1 MFRTLWAL
9 TKGHAVR
16 PTPSRPETWLLA
28 ATAALLLLALL
39 GPAIAQPAAYHQFAD
54 RRAFWGLPFAMDVLS
69 NLPFAIAG
77 LAGMGYLRRLPHGAI
92 GNIERAMAWLFFA
105 GLLLTAA
112 ASSWYHFAPDDA
124 GLAIDRAGMAVAF
137 AGLLGLAAA
146 IQISERAGAALG
158 LALLVLAPLASW
170 HCSLTGNVLPWAVAQ
185 CGGGALLLAMA
196 LLRPHPGAL
205 CIRWGLVIV
214 AYAAAKA
221 FELLDADIFALT
233 GQLVSGHT
241 LKHLVAA
248 LAAVPVLV
256 ALGGLGNWRQ
266 NRPRPPATMTTAS
279 PGPLGE

>member
-16 PTPSRPETWLLA
+16 PTLSRPETWLLA

-54 RRAFWGLPFAMDVLS
+54 RRAFSGLPFAMDVLS

-77 LAGMGYLRRLPHGAI
+77 LAGMACLWRLPRGAI
-92 GNIERAMAWLFFA
+92 GNIERAMAWLFFG
-105 GLLLTAA
+105 GLLLTA
-112 ASSWYHFAPDDA
+112 
-124 GLAIDRAGMAVAF
+124 V
-137 AGLLGLAAA
+137 
-146 IQISERAGAALG
+146 
-158 LALLVLAPLASW
+158 
-170 HCSLTGNVLPWAVAQ
+170 
-185 CGGGALLLAMA
+185 
-196 LLRPHPGAL
+196 
-205 CIRWGLVIV
+205 
-214 AYAAAKA
+214 AKA
-221 FELLDADIFALT
+221 LELLDADIFALT

-248 LAAVPVLV
+248 LAAVPVIV
-256 ALGGLGNWRQ
+256 AVGGLGNWRQ